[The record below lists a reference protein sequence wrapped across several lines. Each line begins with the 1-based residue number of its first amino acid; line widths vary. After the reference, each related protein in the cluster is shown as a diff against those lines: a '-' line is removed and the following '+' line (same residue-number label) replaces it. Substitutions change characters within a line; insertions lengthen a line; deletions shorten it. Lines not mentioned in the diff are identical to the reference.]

1 MTKRKIYD
9 NILKTPFQT
18 FRLYTTSPENF
29 NKYKT
34 ELKSKEEALFA
45 HYGLSRPKKLNE
57 ETRALIRKMAQD
69 LKIRGFFHND
79 EINEVGRP
87 RKWKTSYEKSILFII
102 VEHYKKQ
109 HPDKSLANIIE
120 IVARKYY
127 PEQNPRVLYVR
138 YEEIIK
144 TKPIKEL
151 AEQVKKDGI
160 DPTFLRWA
168 IDARKYLIKNSQ

>member
-9 NILKTPFQT
+9 NILKTPFQP

-109 HPDKSLANIIE
+109 HPAELDTIDDSGSNDTNVASASSNAQSDKHMSA
-120 IVARKYY
+120 V
-127 PEQNPRVLYVR
+127 V
-138 YEEIIK
+138 
-144 TKPIKEL
+144 
-151 AEQVKKDGI
+151 
-160 DPTFLRWA
+160 
-168 IDARKYLIKNSQ
+168 